1 MPDVTD
7 HKDTKDMRSFALCLK
22 AFVAFQVI
30 VIFGLLNPWS
40 EVFST
45 ISLILLA
52 VDLIIL
58 LFWCVPVF
66 FYNVIKKGLSVKEAF
81 KAAIVSFF
89 DIVSVV
95 GL

>member
-1 MPDVTD
+1 MPDIVD
-7 HKDTKDMRSFALCLK
+7 HKETQNLRSFALCFK
-22 AFVAFQVI
+22 AFIAFQVI
-30 VIFGLLNPWS
+30 VIFGLVNPWS
-40 EVFST
+40 EIFST

-58 LFWCVPVF
+58 LLWCVPVF
-66 FYNVIKKGLSVKEAF
+66 FYNIFKKRRSVKEAF
-81 KAAIVSFF
+81 KVAIVSFF